1 MIFAHSDESKDMT
14 GIYKLK
20 NPIQN
25 YDWGSYDAI
34 AELLGQP
41 VPSPEPQAELWMG
54 AHPKAPS
61 QVLVD
66 GKWLSLP
73 DQIDLN
79 PTAMLGEEVASSF
92 AGKLPFLFKVL
103 SAARALSIQAHPSL
117 EQAREGFAR
126 EDRLGIPVGAPN
138 RNYRDENHKPEIIC
152 ALTPFYALNGF
163 RRLPEILELL
173 QQVGSNGLRPELNRF
188 LARPDETGLEQFFTA
203 IMTMD
208 AARQQRVVAEVV
220 AYAAEHESGGM
231 VFEWIVKLN
240 EQYPGDIG
248 VLSPLLLNLVR
259 LEPGQAM
266 YSQARQLHAYLHGTG
281 IELMAN
287 SDNVLRG
294 GLTSKYI
301 DVPELLEVLTFAEA
315 DVVIQTAQP
324 ELGGEY
330 RFVSGADEFQLSLIE
345 VGPEAGYSSQVGRSI
360 EIVIC
365 VEGEVTVTETIS
377 GDRMVIHQGESF
389 LVPAAMSGYQI
400 EGQGVLFRASVPH

>member
-1 MIFAHSDESKDMT
+1 MT
-14 GIYKLK
+14 GIYKLN

-61 QVLVD
+61 QVLVN
-66 GKWLSLP
+66 GEWLPLP
-73 DQIDLN
+73 GQIDLD
-79 PTAMLGEEVASSF
+79 PTDMLGEDVASTF

-103 SAARALSIQAHPSL
+103 SAGRALSIQAHPSL
-117 EQAREGFAR
+117 DQAREGFAR
-126 EDRLGIPVGAPN
+126 ENQLGIPVTAPN

-163 RRLPEILELL
+163 RRLPEMLELL
-173 QQVGSNGLRPELNRF
+173 NQVGASELRPELEQF
-188 LARPDETGLEQFFTA
+188 IAQPDDIGLEQFFTA

-208 AARQQRVVAEVV
+208 AARQRRVVEDVV
-220 AYAAEHESGGM
+220 AYAAEHESEGM
-231 VFEWIVKLN
+231 VFEWIVKLD

-266 YSQARQLHAYLHGTG
+266 YSQARQLHAYLAGTG

-294 GLTSKYI
+294 GLTSKHI
-301 DVPELLEVLTFAEA
+301 DVSELLEVLTFTEA

-324 ELGGEY
+324 QPGSEY
-330 RFVSGADEFQLSLIE
+330 HFESGAVEFQLSLIE
-345 VGPEAGYSSQVGRSI
+345 VGPEAGYSSVDERSI

-365 VEGEVTVTETIS
+365 IEGQVIVTGS
-377 GDRMVIHQGESF
+377 GDGVIIRKGESF
-389 LVPAAMSGYQI
+389 LVPAAAHAYQI
-400 EGQGVLFRASVPH
+400 EGQGVLFKAAAPT